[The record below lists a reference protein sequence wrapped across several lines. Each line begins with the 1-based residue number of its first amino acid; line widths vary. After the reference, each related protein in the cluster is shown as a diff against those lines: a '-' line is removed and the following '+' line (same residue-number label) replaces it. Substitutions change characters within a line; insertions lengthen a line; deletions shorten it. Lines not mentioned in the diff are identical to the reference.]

1 MKYPVRVSAPRQLEP
16 ATCQAHQIIPRSN
29 TDAPV
34 SRPGRPVS
42 GRAFHVG
49 GTGDATAEADLPRAL
64 PPEPASQCCLAPIA
78 HSHIGMVKRGDR
90 PISARIARALGYER
104 LTEQVSVFTVVRRS
118 KRRYVYRRIEPA
130 N

>member
-1 MKYPVRVSAPRQLEP
+1 VSSTLTADEMMVVLRRRVAPL
-16 ATCQAHQIIPRSN
+16 
-29 TDAPV
+29 
-34 SRPGRPVS
+34 GR
-42 GRAFHVG
+42 GAELARIVG
-49 GTGDATAEADLPRAL
+49 
-64 PPEPASQCCLAPIA
+64 IA